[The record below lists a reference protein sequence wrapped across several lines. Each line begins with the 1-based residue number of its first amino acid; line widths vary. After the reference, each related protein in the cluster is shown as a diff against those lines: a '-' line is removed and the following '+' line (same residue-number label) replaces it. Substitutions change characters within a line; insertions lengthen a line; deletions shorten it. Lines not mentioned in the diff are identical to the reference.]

1 MAVGPVTADL
11 LVARTEQAPSKV
23 FAVFESG
30 EQWTYEQTLTRAWS
44 IAAGLAELGVE
55 PGEPVLAWLPN
66 GPEAIASFLGANVA
80 GAVFAPLNLAY
91 RGSLLEHAIN
101 LPQARVLI
109 VHGELL
115 ERLSELNLPHL
126 RTIVTVGSGDV
137 PRSGVRVLSW
147 AELENHA
154 PVAPDRARRREPTDD
169 MTYIYTSGTTGPSKA
184 VRCSYRHHDAYAD
197 WFRMGDLGAED
208 RSLVSLPMFH
218 VAGTG
223 WVYSML
229 SWGGSVA
236 VVPRFSTPRF
246 WGWVRGFGV
255 TTTTIMAAMA
265 TFLLREPRRDD
276 DRDNPMRIALLV
288 PHIPGAHEFGERFG
302 IDLWTGYAMS
312 EVPGPLRT
320 PLAPSNLK
328 TAGVATGPA
337 WHLRLVD
344 GDGRDVAG
352 EQIGELIA
360 RHDLPGTITDGYVNM
375 PEATATAWR
384 DDWFHTGDLF
394 RRDELGNFHFVDRD
408 KDALRRRG
416 ENVSSFE
423 LEAEITAHPAI
434 VEAAAVGIPAQ
445 EGDQDVMAFVVV
457 RAGAAVTPR
466 ELFEFLV
473 PRMPHYMV
481 PRYLEFIAELPRTPT
496 EKVRKLEL
504 RERGPGPATWDR
516 TREGLDVKATRLG
529 EAGR

>member
-1 MAVGPVTADL
+1 
-11 LVARTEQAPSKV
+11 
-23 FAVFESG
+23 
-30 EQWTYEQTLTRAWS
+30 
-44 IAAGLAELGVE
+44 
-55 PGEPVLAWLPN
+55 
-66 GPEAIASFLGANVA
+66 
-80 GAVFAPLNLAY
+80 
-91 RGSLLEHAIN
+91 
-101 LPQARVLI
+101 
-109 VHGELL
+109 
-115 ERLSELNLPHL
+115 
-126 RTIVTVGSGDV
+126 
-137 PRSGVRVLSW
+137 
-147 AELENHA
+147 
-154 PVAPDRARRREPTDD
+154 

-197 WFRMGDLGAED
+197 WFRMVDLGAED